1 MQSQVYYLEF
11 YRNRTEMERD
21 RERDMYHKE
30 LVNLIMEVMGKFQDL
45 QGELVNWRPR
55 EADSLR
61 LSSKA

>member
-1 MQSQVYYLEF
+1 
-11 YRNRTEMERD
+11 MERD

-45 QGELVNWRPR
+45 QGEMVNWRPR